1 LNSIVASSVAGEVD
15 TMTSCMSLLLFV
27 VIGGSYVAG
36 FEPSRSMPIQMD
48 VGLNK
53 HITICT
59 GLKRYISCRDGSNIA
74 ITYAFWGR
82 TSDKICPSDDGD
94 PVTDCEGADET
105 MGLVQQHCETKDEC
119 QLEARHN
126 KLQKNGT
133 HHCPGVNKYLI
144 VNYTCIPESKGAL
157 LCDSE
162 KTTLE
167 CKAGWKMEI
176 TEVFWG
182 RRASTKY
189 CGTDEGMECD
199 SSDYAS
205 KFLKQKCS
213 GKQKCEI
220 TASTDVLDDKK
231 APCAGMLKYLMVS
244 YICKPPK
251 FVGKPAEEEESP
263 ELESKLLTDSSS
275 KELMGLLE
283 KHLNEIKDGALEKSK
298 PVEAAAPAVAAAP
311 AKNLMKSIGAK
322 AAQKYK
328 QNANTAAPAPVAPAP
343 AQPAARDILARSEKP
358 LFANE
363 DDEVANALLNGALA
377 KEFKK
382 DVTARKKDETPQPPM
397 EEEKAA
403 SSIPAHLEVKKD
415 TTPTVAVEEP
425 KKEEALQSAEAKSQ
439 IPKTKEDS
447 AKRPTA
453 SAIDDVELSEPNT
466 VKSILARAKEVLK
479 TLDSQE
485 QRSEQE
491 SSQDLKKRAQ
501 IPSAQLVAQKTKDA
515 KDAAQNIQQLAQQLE
530 SRSKVAKK
538 PAPAPAAAKA
548 AGKAATTTQ
557 DKKIQQ
563 ASFSSDK
570 IREAAQAQATKP
582 KPGPRKEGLKVA
594 GTGSA
599 GVGNTP

>member
-1 LNSIVASSVAGEVD
+1 
-15 TMTSCMSLLLFV
+15 
-27 VIGGSYVAG
+27 
-36 FEPSRSMPIQMD
+36 MPIQMD

-105 MGLVQQHCETKDEC
+105 MKLVQQHCETKDEC

-126 KLQKNGT
+126 KLQNNGT

-205 KFLKQKCS
+205 KFLKNKCS

-220 TASTDVLDDKK
+220 SASTDTLDDKK

-251 FVGKPAEEEESP
+251 FAGKPADDVETADA
-263 ELESKLLTDSSS
+263 ESKLLTDSSS

-283 KHLNEIKDGALEKSK
+283 KHLNEIKDGALEKK
-298 PVEAAAPAVAAAP
+298 PAEPAAPPAAAAPS
-311 AKNLMKSIGAK
+311 KNALKAFGAK

-328 QNANTAAPAPVAPAP
+328 QASNTGPAPPAAAP
-343 AQPAARDILARSEKP
+343 AQPAVRDILSRSDKP
-358 LFANE
+358 LFASE
-363 DDEVANALLNGALA
+363 DEDVASALLNGAALA
-377 KEFKK
+377 REFKK
-382 DVTARKKDETPQPPM
+382 DVNARRKDETPQPPK

-403 SSIPAHLEVKKD
+403 SSIPAHLEIKKD
-415 TTPTVAVEEP
+415 TTP
-425 KKEEALQSAEAKSQ
+425 SAEDKKDESADTKSQ
-439 IPKTKEDS
+439 IPKTKEEHKS
-447 AKRPTA
+447 TA
-453 SAIDDVELSEPNT
+453 SAVEDIELSEPNT

-485 QRSEQE
+485 E
-491 SSQDLKKRAQ
+491 KRTKIAEK
-501 IPSAQLVAQKTKDA
+501 PKEAASAT
-515 KDAAQNIQQLAQQLE
+515 QNLQQLAHELE
-530 SRSKVAKK
+530 ARSKLAKK
-538 PAPAPAAAKA
+538 PAPAAVKAPAKAAAAKA
-548 AGKAATTTQ
+548 P
-557 DKKIQQ
+557 
-563 ASFSSDK
+563 ASTGFSADK
-570 IREAAQAQATKP
+570 IKEAANAQMTKP
-582 KPGPRKEGLKVA
+582 KPGPRKDGLKVA